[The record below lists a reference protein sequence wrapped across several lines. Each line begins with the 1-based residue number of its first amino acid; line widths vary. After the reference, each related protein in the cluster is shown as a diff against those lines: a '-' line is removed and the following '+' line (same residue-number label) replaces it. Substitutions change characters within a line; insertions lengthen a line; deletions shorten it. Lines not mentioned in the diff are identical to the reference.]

1 MEMHTHLKA
10 AMGSRQNPEQI
21 LAEALIREEPWAI
34 RNLRKDLM
42 EYGRQLVYKSKLRE
56 EEIEELVHDS
66 LCIFLEKI
74 RSRKFVFA
82 DRHPIAYGIRV
93 LQYLAS
99 NRCRKWRLTTEEVQ
113 DHLVQDPVTPDLIL
127 ENEEQSALLQRL
139 IQKLGAQGAVVI
151 RLFYFDNLSDEEVI
165 EKKLTPYT
173 TVNALKSSRCQYL
186 KKLRAFFASSS
197 V

>member
-1 MEMHTHLKA
+1 MEMQAHLRVTP
-10 AMGSRQNPEQI
+10 GSRPNQEQN
-21 LAEALIREEPWAI
+21 LAEALIREESWAI
-34 RNLRKDLM
+34 RSLRRDLL
-42 EYGRQLVYKSKLRE
+42 EYGRRLVYRSKLRE
-56 EEIEELVHDS
+56 EELEEIVHDS

-82 DRHPIAYGIRV
+82 DRHPIAYGIRI
-93 LQYLAS
+93 LRYLVS
-99 NRCRKWRLTTEEVQ
+99 NHCRKWRMTTEEVQ
-113 DHLVQDPVTPDLIL
+113 EHLVQDPVTPDLML

-139 IQKLGAQGAVVI
+139 IHKLGAQGAAVI
-151 RLFYFDNLSDEEVI
+151 RLFYFENMSDEEVI

-186 KKLRAFFASSS
+186 KKLRAIFSSTS